1 MQEGGEGVATLDKV
15 NVLNKTAGG
24 SFIIDELDFQ
34 KVFIPEEFTEEHR
47 MISKMIEDYVAREIA
62 SQGEAAQ
69 KLNYDLTSQILKK
82 AGDAGILGACLPEEY
97 GGLGLDGVRFALLR
111 EKLNKGS
118 FSITSAIA
126 GQIGIGML
134 PIVFFGTEEQ
144 RKKYLPDLESGR
156 KTTSFALTEPTAG
169 SDAASIKTTA
179 RLSEDGKHYIVNGS
193 KVFIT
198 NAGFAD
204 MFIVF
209 VKINGAEFS
218 ALIVERNTEGLIV
231 GPEEHKMGLK
241 ASSTCSLTFEDMKV
255 PVENLIGKAGQGH
268 LVAFNVLNF
277 GRLGVGAA
285 CLGNTKD
292 ALECSVKYAN
302 LRVQFGRA
310 ISNFPLIG
318 NKLAD
323 MNIKAFVLESMV
335 YRTADLFDK
344 GLKDLDFSDPDL
356 GNSSRKVIGEYMM
369 ECSIIKVFGSETL
382 GFTADEGLQIHGGYG
397 YMQDYQIEEIYRD
410 ARTKR
415 IFEGTNEINRL
426 FITSSV
432 IKRLSK
438 GQFDKLQKVI
448 EQIPVK
454 LEQAEFMQ
462 SLGDTLVHE
471 TYLVA
476 ISKQIFQFVFPQTLH
491 KYGSKLEQEQ
501 EICGDL
507 SDIIINIYA
516 MESALLRTK
525 KMIALN
531 GENTAENAINMTK
544 AYIHEAFD
552 QITGFTKEILC
563 TIETGDELINQLS
576 ILNELSRKLP
586 INTIALKRQIAA
598 KVIEA
603 EKYIV

>member
-1 MQEGGEGVATLDKV
+1 MDKV
-15 NVLNKTAGG
+15 KVLHKIAGG
-24 SFIIDELDFQ
+24 SFVIDELDYR
-34 KVFIPEEFTEEHR
+34 KVFIPEDFTEEHH
-47 MISKMIEDYVAREIA
+47 MISKMLEDYVAREIA
-62 SQGEAAQ
+62 SLGDAAK
-69 KLNYDLTSQILKK
+69 KLDYDLTLQILKK

-111 EKLNKGS
+111 EKLGSGS
-118 FSITSAIA
+118 FSITAAIA

-144 RKKYLPDLESGR
+144 REKYLPDLESAR
-156 KTTSFALTEPTAG
+156 KTTSFALTETSAG
-169 SDAASIKTTA
+169 SDAANIKTTA
-179 RLSEDGKHYIVNGS
+179 KLSEDGKHYILNGS

-209 VKINGAEFS
+209 AKIRGSEFS
-218 ALIVERNTEGLIV
+218 ALIVERNTEGLSV

-285 CLGNTKD
+285 CMGNAKD
-292 ALECSVKYAN
+292 ALDCSVKYAN
-302 LRVQFGRA
+302 LRIQFGRA
-310 ISNFPLIG
+310 ISSFPLIA
-318 NKLAD
+318 NKLAE
-323 MNIKAFVLESMV
+323 MNIKTFVLESMV

-344 GLKDLDFSDPDL
+344 GLKELDFSDPNL
-356 GNSSRKVIGEYMM
+356 GNSSRKVIGEYMV

-382 GFTADEGLQIHGGYG
+382 GFAADEGLQIHGGYG

-410 ARTKR
+410 ARVKR

-426 FITSSV
+426 FITSNV

-438 GQFDKLQKVI
+438 GQFDQLHKAI
-448 EQIPVK
+448 EKSPAK
-454 LEQAEFMQ
+454 LEQARFMQ
-462 SLGDTLVHE
+462 SEEGTLEYE

-476 ISKQIFQFVFPQTLH
+476 VSKQIFQLTLAQVLQE
-491 KYGSKLEQEQ
+491 YVSQLDQEQ
-501 EICGDL
+501 EICSDL
-507 SDIIINIYA
+507 GDIIINIYA

-525 KMIALN
+525 KMIALK
-531 GENTAENAINMTK
+531 GENISQNAINMTK
-544 AYIHEAFD
+544 TYIHEAFD
-552 QITGFTKEILC
+552 QITGFAKEILC
-563 TIETGDELINQLS
+563 AVNTGDELIKQLA
-576 ILNELSRKLP
+576 ILNELSRNSP
-586 INTIALKRQIAA
+586 INTIALKRRIAS